1 MNQQNEPPKA
11 SVPAVPATNY
21 DSEQKRP
28 ELASTTGSFPQRRK
42 SFYLD
47 HCTQLSALDESMH
60 PRFSNPPRKRDLQLE
75 SVEAKNQP
83 SILPKEIETVEAKKQ
98 PSIVPKEI
106 ESVKVKKQSS
116 IVPKETEFVESEEQP
131 PKIPKDY
138 KIPKISKDS
147 KDIQLKSKPSP
158 ESSTLPSSGLVTNQ
172 DIHATNEVATI
183 LSSSSEKKPEELIK
197 NLKEILG
204 TDNFKKIK
212 TLLVEGVSNNT
223 KEIKTE
229 SKPKSKSGVQDKG
242 KSVKS
247 SPKTAPKGKTPNAEE
262 VILEDKVETALDII
276 PKKRKRRAFR
286 KLTELD
292 RLHVSINEMYDR
304 DGVVRASGPR
314 ACTQAGKQK
323 YSEIEGKLLEKFNVK
338 PSYVLVHRLNDK
350 QAAEQVKK
358 RDSVETE
365 PEKVSNKEEP
375 IKERPSKTAIKHPT
389 NTVTSPRK
397 RSNWSRG
404 VILKKAKKIKLSTV
418 EHNSDE
424 EWDDLEE
431 PKGNIPENKTMKLSK
446 LIYFMNSSKSS
457 IKVKKYARTPAMDIS
472 SSEKEVGHLS
482 TTSTETSFK
491 CEICQFESA
500 RESSFLE
507 VEHIKANHKTKSWTK
522 VCQNC
527 ANVPDQIEPTFD
539 GVFHDFQTHIPD
551 EVNKLGPQSA
561 EIKPSLKIRLLP
573 GDKLST
579 VPPAVKPL
587 IVPPAEKQSLALPPP
602 IKQFHAVPAMKQYTR
617 KPEAIVKPTR
627 SIVPC
632 TLPATTD
639 GTWLFGD
646 DFCSKSTSNLLIS
659 CPEEERASNETDEMV
674 VKIEDSPKHQDLT
687 FSLLRPWINV
697 AQLKGKS
704 KTKSASEEMLG
715 NETCLA
721 ALYKC
726 MGFDCA
732 FFSSDCALFTKHL
745 ELHQFYQSDDSRNFL
760 SCAYC
765 LFGSTSIVA
774 LTDHIKA
781 VHGYDKFSCAFC
793 FYRAFSDFYIFD
805 KHKLTNHPGTEKRVI
820 ICEPT
825 LKRNMR
831 EELAK
836 IRKQIAE
843 KVPSLKCL
851 SK

>member
-1 MNQQNEPPKA
+1 
-11 SVPAVPATNY
+11 
-21 DSEQKRP
+21 
-28 ELASTTGSFPQRRK
+28 
-42 SFYLD
+42 
-47 HCTQLSALDESMH
+47 MH
-60 PRFSNPPRKRDLQLE
+60 PRFSNPLRKRDLQLE
-75 SVEAKNQP
+75 SDEAKNQP

-98 PSIVPKEI
+98 
-106 ESVKVKKQSS
+106 SS
-116 IVPKETEFVESEEQP
+116 MIPKETEFVESKEQP
-131 PKIPKDY
+131 PKIPKGKSLATY

-147 KDIQLKSKPSP
+147 KDIRQLKSKPSP
-158 ESSTLPSSGLVTNQ
+158 GSSTLPSSGLVTNQ
-172 DIHATNEVATI
+172 DIHATDKVATI
-183 LSSSSEKKPEELIK
+183 LSSNSEKKPEELVK
-197 NLKEILG
+197 NLEEILG
-204 TDNFKKIK
+204 TENFKKIK

-223 KEIKTE
+223 KEIKTVE

-247 SPKTAPKGKTPNAEE
+247 LPKTAPKDKTPNAEE
-262 VILEDKVETALDII
+262 VILEVKVEEASRETAFDTS
-276 PKKRKRRAFR
+276 PKTRKRRAFR

-323 YSEIEGKLLEKFNVK
+323 YSEIESKLLEKYNVK

-350 QAAEQVKK
+350 QAAESVKK
-358 RDSVETE
+358 CDAVETE
-365 PEKVSNKEEP
+365 LKKVSNNIETP
-375 IKERPSKTAIKHPT
+375 IKERPSKTANPT

-404 VILKKAKKIKLSTV
+404 VILKKAKKIKLSIV
-418 EHNSDE
+418 EHNSDD

-431 PKGNIPENKTMKLSK
+431 PKRNIPENKTMKLSK

-457 IKVKKYARTPAMDIS
+457 IKVKKYARSPAIDMS
-472 SSEKEVGHLS
+472 SSEKGVRHLS

-507 VEHIKANHKTKSWTK
+507 VEHIKASNKKMSWTK

-539 GVFHDFQTHIPD
+539 GVFPDFLTPSPD
-551 EVNKLGPQSA
+551 EVKKLGPQSA

-579 VPPAVKPL
+579 VPPAEKPL

-627 SIVPC
+627 SIVPY

-659 CPEEERASNETDEMV
+659 CPEEERAPNAAEMV
-674 VKIEDSPKHQDLT
+674 VNIDDSPKHQDLSS
-687 FSLLRPWINV
+687 FSLLRPWINI
-697 AQLKGKS
+697 AQLNGKS
-704 KTKSASEEMLG
+704 KSKSASEEMLG
-715 NETCLA
+715 NENCLA

-805 KHKLTNHPGTEKRVI
+805 KHKVTNHPGTEKRVI
-820 ICEPT
+820 KCEPT
-825 LKRNMR
+825 MKRNMR